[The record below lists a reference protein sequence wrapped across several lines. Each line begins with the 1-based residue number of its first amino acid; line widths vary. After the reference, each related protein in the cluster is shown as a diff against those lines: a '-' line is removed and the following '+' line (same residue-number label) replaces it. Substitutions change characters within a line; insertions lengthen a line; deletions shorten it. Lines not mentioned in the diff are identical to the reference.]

1 MLIAQLTDLHV
12 CAVGQSCNRVSE
24 TNMFAVR
31 AFRSVAAMKPA
42 PDVVLITGDLTESGM
57 PAEYA
62 NLTSLLRQHLDMPI
76 YVIPGNHDRRDNFRR
91 DLAFLRGVTAD
102 PEFVQYAV
110 EDYPVRLIMLDT
122 VVFGSAHGELRDS
135 QLAWLDLTL
144 AAAPDKPTMIGMHH
158 PPFGCG
164 IAHMDKIALREPEA
178 FAAIVARHSQV
189 KRIVCGHHHR
199 PIFAQLGQ
207 AIVSIAPPG
216 ISSSA
221 GWKISRSPR
230 GSSGAPASARA
241 VPSRIAVCASWPQAC
256 AALGIVEAYGAPV
269 RSAIG
274 NASMSARNATRG
286 SWSGPKS
293 QVSPVP
299 PGSTLG
305 LSPASTNRSATNC
318 VVAYSWRPS
327 SG

>member
-207 AIVSIAPPG
+207 AIVSIAPSAEANGLLPTG
-216 ISSSA
+216 APIKRFSSDPCNPSVMA
-221 GWKISRSPR
+221 FDMSCKCTFAKISM
-230 GSSGAPASARA
+230 G
-241 VPSRIAVCASWPQAC
+241 
-256 AALGIVEAYGAPV
+256 
-269 RSAIG
+269 
-274 NASMSARNATRG
+274 
-286 SWSGPKS
+286 
-293 QVSPVP
+293 
-299 PGSTLG
+299 
-305 LSPASTNRSATNC
+305 
-318 VVAYSWRPS
+318 
-327 SG
+327 